1 MRPAEPGRSWQLLLS
16 VCPVCS
22 SLLELRTRGT
32 GQKPARAIARLALSL
47 CLMPCELGGRSQ
59 PLGKSDPHGEHFHH
73 EQLLVQTAGASEG
86 NARVQSQSLDAVPVE
101 AGVLA
106 RGAPHGFVG
115 DFVLHGVQADAA
127 GVVLAGTWLQCLLW
141 AVLPTEGPV
150 RKVGEMGKG
159 RGEGSAESF
168 GCDGHVG
175 AGAVRE
181 PQPPVWVLPLTVSDC
196 WQLSLWSPPLHGHC
210 RGKGLGDERGGSEV
224 RLGRIYL

>member
-73 EQLLVQTAGASEG
+73 EQLLVQAARASEG
-86 NARVQSQSLDAVPVE
+86 NARVQSQSLDAAPVE

-106 RGAPHGFVG
+106 REAPHGFVG

-150 RKVGEMGKG
+150 RKWERWAREGGK
-159 RGEGSAESF
+159 EVQSLL
-168 GCDGHVG
+168 
-175 AGAVRE
+175 AVMAM
-181 PQPPVWVLPLTVSDC
+181 WVQEL
-196 WQLSLWSPPLHGHC
+196 
-210 RGKGLGDERGGSEV
+210 
-224 RLGRIYL
+224 